1 MSARSKARKA
11 ALDFLYEGDIRGK
24 SAASL
29 LEIRKTELDYLI
41 RDYTELLVNGVEGK
55 RSRIDEI
62 ISMRAKD
69 WDLDRMPVVDRNILR
84 VGVFELLWGEQI
96 PEEVAIS
103 ESVELAKTLSTEDSA
118 TYINGVLAAI
128 REIKKTFHFN
138 RSP

>member
-24 SAASL
+24 SASFL
-29 LEIRKTELDYLI
+29 LGFRKTELDFLI
-41 RDYTELLVNGVEGK
+41 RDYTEALVNGVEAK
-55 RSRIDEI
+55 RDRIDEI

-128 REIKKTFHFN
+128 REIKKDL
-138 RSP
+138 SL

>member
-24 SAASL
+24 SAVSL

-41 RDYTELLVNGVEGK
+41 RDYTEFLVNGVENK

-84 VGVFELLWGEQI
+84 VGAFELLWGEQI

-128 REIKKTFHFN
+128 REIKKDL
-138 RSP
+138 SI

>member
-29 LEIRKTELDYLI
+29 LETRKTELDYLI
-41 RDYTELLVNGVEGK
+41 RDYTELLVAGVESK

-128 REIKKTFHFN
+128 REIK
-138 RSP
+138 RDLSL

>member
-11 ALDFLYEGDIRGK
+11 ALDFLYEGDVRGK
-24 SAASL
+24 SASSL

-41 RDYTELLVNGVEGK
+41 RDYTELLVNGVESK

-96 PEEVAIS
+96 SEEVAIS

-128 REIKKTFHFN
+128 REIKKDL
-138 RSP
+138 SL

>member
-11 ALDFLYEGDIRGK
+11 ALDFLYESDIRGK
-24 SAASL
+24 SADEL
-29 LEIRKTELDYLI
+29 LQKRKNELEYLI
-41 RDYTELLVNGVEGK
+41 RDYTELLVQGVENK
-55 RSRIDEI
+55 RNRIDEI

-84 VGVFELLWGEQI
+84 VGVFELLWGSDL

-118 TYINGVLAAI
+118 TYINGVLAGI
-128 REIKKTFHFN
+128 REIKKEL
-138 RSP
+138 SL

>member
-118 TYINGVLAAI
+118 TYINGVLSAI
-128 REIKKTFHFN
+128 REIKKDL
-138 RSP
+138 SL

>member
-11 ALDFLYEGDIRGK
+11 ALDFLYEGDIRRK
-24 SAASL
+24 SAVSL
-29 LEIRKTELDYLI
+29 LEIRKAELDYLI
-41 RDYTELLVNGVEGK
+41 RDYTELLVNGVENK

-84 VGVFELLWGEQI
+84 VGAFELLWGEQI

-128 REIKKTFHFN
+128 REIKKDL
-138 RSP
+138 SL

>member
-11 ALDFLYEGDIRGK
+11 ALDFLYEGDIRRK
-24 SAASL
+24 SAVSL
-29 LEIRKTELDYLI
+29 LEIRKAELDYLI
-41 RDYTELLVNGVEGK
+41 RDYTELLVNGVENK

-84 VGVFELLWGEQI
+84 VGAFELLWGEQI

-128 REIKKTFHFN
+128 REIKKDL
-138 RSP
+138 SI

>member
-24 SAASL
+24 SAVSL
-29 LEIRKTELDYLI
+29 LGIRKSELDYLI
-41 RDYTELLVNGVEGK
+41 RDYTELLVNGVESK

-84 VGVFELLWGEQI
+84 VGTFELLWGEQI

-128 REIKKTFHFN
+128 REIK
-138 RSP
+138 RDLSL

>member
-41 RDYTELLVNGVEGK
+41 RDYTEFLVNGVEGK

-103 ESVELAKTLSTEDSA
+103 ESVELAKSLSTEDSA

-128 REIKKTFHFN
+128 REIKKDL
-138 RSP
+138 SL

>member
-24 SAASL
+24 SASSL
-29 LEIRKTELDYLI
+29 LGFRKTELDFLI
-41 RDYTELLVNGVEGK
+41 RDYTEALVKGVEAK
-55 RSRIDEI
+55 RDRIDEL

-128 REIKKTFHFN
+128 REIKKDL
-138 RSP
+138 SL

>member
-11 ALDFLYEGDIRGK
+11 ALDFLYESDIRGK
-24 SAASL
+24 SADDL
-29 LEIRKTELDYLI
+29 LQKRKNELEYLI
-41 RDYTELLVNGVEGK
+41 RDYTELLVQGVENK
-55 RSRIDEI
+55 RNRIDEI

-84 VGVFELLWGEQI
+84 VGVFELLWGSDL

-118 TYINGVLAAI
+118 TYINGVLAGI
-128 REIKKTFHFN
+128 REIKKEL
-138 RSP
+138 SL

>member
-11 ALDFLYEGDIRGK
+11 ALDFLYESDIRGK
-24 SAASL
+24 SASAL
-29 LEIRKTELDYLI
+29 LESRKNDLEYLI
-41 RDYTELLVNGVEGK
+41 RDYTGFLVSGVEAK
-55 RSRIDEI
+55 RTRIDEI
-62 ISMRAKD
+62 IAMRAKD

-84 VGVFELLWGEQI
+84 VGAFEILWAENL

-128 REIKKTFHFN
+128 RDIKDEIVL
-138 RSP
+138 

>member
-29 LEIRKTELDYLI
+29 LETRKTELDYLI
-41 RDYTELLVNGVEGK
+41 RDYTELLVAGVESK

-128 REIKKTFHFN
+128 REIKKDL
-138 RSP
+138 SL

>member
-41 RDYTELLVNGVEGK
+41 RDYTKFLVNGVEGK

-128 REIKKTFHFN
+128 REIKKDL
-138 RSP
+138 SL

>member
-11 ALDFLYEGDIRGK
+11 ALDFLYEGDIRGR
-24 SAASL
+24 SADEL
-29 LEIRKTELDYLI
+29 LQTRKNELEYLI
-41 RDYTELLVNGVEGK
+41 RDYTEVLVRGVEI
-55 RSRIDEI
+55 RRNRIDEI

-84 VGVFELLWGEQI
+84 VGVFELLWGAEL

-118 TYINGVLAAI
+118 TYINGVLAGI
-128 REIKKTFHFN
+128 REIKKELAL
-138 RSP
+138 